1 MASIFVN
8 GTETITTDHDNVN
21 HPKHYTFGGIE
32 LIDVWE
38 ATMSNEA
45 LQGLYKGNVMKY
57 LWRYEH
63 KNGLEDLKKAQ
74 FYLERLIKIVEK
86 GELVS
91 ENR

>member
-1 MASIFVN
+1 MEDEKVLAPVA
-8 GTETITTDHDNVN
+8 DNVN
-21 HPKHYTFGGIE
+21 HPSHYTFGGIE

-63 KNGLEDLKKAQ
+63 KNGLEDLRKAE
-74 FYLERLIKIVEK
+74 FYLKRLIAAVEK
-86 GELVS
+86 GELLS
-91 ENR
+91 EDH

>member
-1 MASIFVN
+1 MENEKVLAPVADS
-8 GTETITTDHDNVN
+8 VN
-21 HPKHYTFGGIE
+21 HPSHYTFGGIE

-63 KNGLEDLKKAQ
+63 KNGLEDLRKAE
-74 FYLERLIKIVEK
+74 FYLKRLIAVTEK
-86 GELVS
+86 GELID

>member
-1 MASIFVN
+1 MEDEKVLAPVA
-8 GTETITTDHDNVN
+8 DNVN
-21 HPKHYTFGGIE
+21 HPSHYTFGGIE

-63 KNGLEDLKKAQ
+63 KNGLEDLRKAE
-74 FYLERLIKIVEK
+74 FYLKRLIATVEK
-86 GELVS
+86 GELIS
-91 ENR
+91 EDH

>member
-1 MASIFVN
+1 MADCNEIMTGV
-8 GTETITTDHDNVN
+8 GPVEDKVN
-21 HPKHYTFGGIE
+21 HPSHYTFGGIE

-63 KNGLEDLKKAQ
+63 KNGLEDLRKAE
-74 FYLERLIKIVEK
+74 FYLKRLIKAVEK
-86 GELVS
+86 GELIS
-91 ENR
+91 EDH